1 MRTHESLVR
10 FRSGPKSEQDEST
23 APSGR
28 TFTLGSLR
36 RQPLPSECIRSRG
49 AMDVERCGPHLT
61 LNLPPE
67 PITVPEVPTLRKFLQ
82 KRQRVTK
89 AFLGRSRVE
98 AVVLLQFEDQ
108 SQMVS
113 DICFRLVETSG

>member
-1 MRTHESLVR
+1 M
-10 FRSGPKSEQDEST
+10 
-23 APSGR
+23 
-28 TFTLGSLR
+28 
-36 RQPLPSECIRSRG
+36 
-49 AMDVERCGPHLT
+49 ERCGPHLT